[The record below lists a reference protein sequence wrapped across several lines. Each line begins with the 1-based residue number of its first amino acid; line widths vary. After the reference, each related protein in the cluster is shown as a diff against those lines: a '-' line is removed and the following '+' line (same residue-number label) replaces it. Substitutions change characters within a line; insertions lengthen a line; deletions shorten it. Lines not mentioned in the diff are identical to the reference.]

1 MALSKKKKR
10 LLIITAALL
19 VALAITAT
27 VLVVVKKGENKLLT
41 ETEYVTLEQLKKSV
55 IPDKKYD
62 NLDLSHAVLNM
73 PQFTELYDIKW
84 QKNAN
89 YTEEECITLCDEIGQ
104 KILSSLK
111 QNGVDMST
119 IFYCDDYQKELPD
132 GKPSFDKVGA
142 TINFLDKTTLDEYYF
157 TSYGFSVFD
166 DNGTMQMYYNSPD
179 VPKMP
184 YVIRKIT
191 RLDLGQQ
198 PSDKMYRTIDGEM
211 SEKQAIE
218 LAQQE
223 VENYSKYL
231 GGEMKPAYVY
241 IYQYTEDHNS
251 DQTSVINDEDNGN
264 PYYFDVY
271 FYKLYEGVPFF
282 CSGIQQHL
290 DMEDEYS
297 GNIIFRQPQ
306 MFVEICES
314 KGAAIVESLC
324 GYPVSEAVKHEE
336 DKYIS
341 LQTACDKI
349 SKLFAP
355 GYELAIDEISFSYA
369 LEFEFGDEDGSMHQ
383 AMPCWCFSTY
393 APAGSAIMMEN
404 TIYVDAVTGMVY
416 FMTEG
421 SAAYFSSDETD
432 KFIR

>member
-1 MALSKKKKR
+1 MTSIKKKKI
-10 LLIITAALL
+10 LTISLVIVAISIATITAIYL
-19 VALAITAT
+19 IHWYNS
-27 VLVVVKKGENKLLT
+27 KNNIP
-41 ETEYVTLEQLKKSV
+41 EYVTLEQLKKSV

-73 PQFTELYDIKW
+73 PQFTDLYDIKW
-84 QKNAN
+84 QKNLN
-89 YTEEECITLCDEIGQ
+89 YSKEECIENCTKLGQ
-104 KILSSLK
+104 DILFMIEQHGIDK
-111 QNGVDMST
+111 ST
-119 IFYCDDYQKELPD
+119 IFYCDDSRNESPD
-132 GKPSFDKVGA
+132 GKPLYDDFGFASINYIDKS
-142 TINFLDKTTLDEYYF
+142 TLEDYYYLL
-157 TSYGFSVFD
+157 YGGVTFD
-166 DNGTMQMYYNSPD
+166 DNGTMISEFYSPSEPQMVSQL
-179 VPKMP
+179 
-184 YVIRKIT
+184 RKII

-211 SEKQAIE
+211 SEKQAIDQ
-218 LAQQE
+218 AQQE

-241 IYQYTEDHNS
+241 IYQYTEDYNS

-282 CSGIQQHL
+282 SSGAEQNVT
-290 DMEDEYS
+290 EDDNGDY
-297 GNIIFRQPQ
+297 IFRQP
-306 MFVEICES
+306 MMYIEICES
-314 KGAAIVESLC
+314 NCFKRVLSVG
-324 GYPVSEAVKHEE
+324 GYPVTNATKHEE

-349 SKLFAP
+349 SELFAP
-355 GYELAIDEISFSYA
+355 EYELAIDEISFNYA
-369 LEFEFGDEDGSMHQ
+369 MIYKFGDEDGSMHQ

-393 APAGSAIMMEN
+393 APTGSARMMEN
-404 TIYVDAVTGMVY
+404 TIYVDAVTGIVY

>member
-27 VLVVVKKGENKLLT
+27 VLAVVKIGENKRLT

-89 YTEEECITLCDEIGQ
+89 YTEEECITLCYEIGQ
-104 KILSSLK
+104 KVLSSLK

-282 CSGIQQHL
+282 SSGAEQNVT
-290 DMEDEYS
+290 EDDNGDY
-297 GNIIFRQPQ
+297 IFRQP
-306 MFVEICES
+306 MMYIEICES
-314 KGAAIVESLC
+314 NCFKRVLSVG
-324 GYPVSEAVKHEE
+324 GYPVTNATKREE

-349 SKLFAP
+349 SELFAP
-355 GYELAIDEISFSYA
+355 EYELAIDEISFNYA
-369 LEFEFGDEDGSMHQ
+369 MIYKFGDEDGSIHQ

-393 APAGSAIMMEN
+393 APAESARMMEN
-404 TIYVDAVTGMVY
+404 TIYVDAVTGIVY

-421 SAAYFSSDETD
+421 SAAYFSSNETD